1 MTPSP
6 ILKELSSAAQ
16 PIPQERLPSP
26 LILCQ
31 CSRDHA
37 GLGVAASL
45 QVPGPLAARP
55 ALAGNQLQA
64 RPTSLV
70 SRPHVLGPTPVPP
83 AKRFP
88 LQAPTRAGPGPTR
101 SRPGDDF
108 RRNTSVLPWT
118 GQPLLAGPPFMG
130 ANLVCLVLLLV
141 CACVSVHM
149 RVRVR
154 ASEYAMYTHPCACLC
169 SSVCTHISHMCRHA
183 CVRVCLCMCV
193 HTCMGVLH
201 TCVCATLCMSV
212 LVSVN
217 VSSRA
222 Y

>member
-16 PIPQERLPSP
+16 PIPHQERLPSP

-31 CSRDHA
+31 CSSDHA

-55 ALAGNQLQA
+55 APAGNQLQA
-64 RPTSLV
+64 RPTSLA

-130 ANLVCLVLLLV
+130 ANLVCLVLF
-141 CACVSVHM
+141 
-149 RVRVR
+149 
-154 ASEYAMYTHPCACLC
+154 C
-169 SSVCTHISHMCRHA
+169 SW
-183 CVRVCLCMCV
+183 CV
-193 HTCMGVLH
+193 H
-201 TCVCATLCMSV
+201 VCECTYACES
-212 LVSVN
+212 
-217 VSSRA
+217 A
-222 Y
+222 CK